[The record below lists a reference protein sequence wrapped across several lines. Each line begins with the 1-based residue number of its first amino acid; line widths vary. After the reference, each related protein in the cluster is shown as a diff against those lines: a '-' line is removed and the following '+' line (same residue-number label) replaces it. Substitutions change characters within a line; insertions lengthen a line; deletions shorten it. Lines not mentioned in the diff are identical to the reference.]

1 MKEVRNG
8 DCWNDDYTLSKT
20 DKARDVMIS
29 AHKGQTRQG
38 SGEPYSVHPIDVVET
53 LEFMGI
59 KDDDIICAGYLHDVL
74 EDTKYTPD
82 MIRVNFGDRV
92 LSIVNELTFPPDVSD
107 EDYWKKCDVM
117 SSDAKWVK
125 MADIVSN
132 LSTSNEKS
140 SHFVTKRVKA
150 MKILVKGLNLPNSK

>member
-1 MKEVRNG
+1 M
-8 DCWNDDYTLSKT
+8 
-20 DKARDVMIS
+20 S

-38 SGEPYSVHPIDVVET
+38 SGKPYSVHPIDVVEI
-53 LEFMGI
+53 LQFMGI

-74 EDTKYTPD
+74 EDTKYSQD
-82 MIRVNFGDRV
+82 LIRTNFGDVV

-107 EDYWKKCDVM
+107 EDYWKKCDAM

-125 MADIVSN
+125 MADILSN

-140 SHFVTKRVKA
+140 CHFVTKRVKA
-150 MKILVKGLNLPNSK
+150 LKIIVKGLNLNNIK

>member
-1 MKEVRNG
+1 M
-8 DCWNDDYTLSKT
+8 SKT
-20 DKARDVMIS
+20 DQAREVMNS
-29 AHKGQTRQG
+29 AHEGQTRHG
-38 SGEPYSVHPIDVVET
+38 GEPYSVHPIDVVET
-53 LEFMGI
+53 LQFMGI

-82 MIRVNFGDRV
+82 MIRTNFGDGV

-107 EDYWKKCDVM
+107 EDYWKKCSAM
-117 SSDAKWVK
+117 SPDAKLVK
-125 MADIVSN
+125 MADILSN

-150 MKILVKGLNLPNSK
+150 LKIIIKELNLCNVK